1 MSSLRVIPW
10 HLNFFRHKKKLI
22 ALIFFVCMS
31 YGMFRN
37 ASKEKK
43 FTRNRTPA
51 IKWQKKMLN
60 FLRVLALKLIIDA
73 IFLFKKKIKGS
84 EKKENFLTF
93 LLVCVP

>member
-1 MSSLRVIPW
+1 
-10 HLNFFRHKKKLI
+10 
-22 ALIFFVCMS
+22 
-31 YGMFRN
+31 MFRN

-84 EKKENFLTF
+84 EKKENFFVFLTIYLQPLKYF
-93 LLVCVP
+93 VYHVVIRIIRLKL

>member
-10 HLNFFRHKKKLI
+10 HLNFFRRKKKLI
-22 ALIFFVCMS
+22 ALIFFVCIS

-51 IKWQKKMLN
+51 IKWQSLD
-60 FLRVLALKLIIDA
+60 FL
-73 IFLFKKKIKGS
+73 
-84 EKKENFLTF
+84 LTF
-93 LLVCVP
+93 FARFGVKTNN